1 MVLLVL
7 LLCLMWRRKPGSHSI
22 LHGVSPSA
30 WEPILPG
37 PRHPDP
43 ALWAAA
49 VPAAARDLLL
59 GTMGT
64 LFPQLWHRSGLPLW
78 ILSLST
84 DQRGLRV

>member
-22 LHGVSPSA
+22 LHGVSRSA
-30 WEPILPG
+30 WEPVLPG